1 MSLFGK
7 ILALC
12 NILGAAAFL
21 VIGFMD
27 YAKRETWAYANYVH
41 DVALTGMP
49 LDDKQLDDRESPL
62 KYNLATETKKQW
74 FGSDPVS
81 TQVEEVNRVKKQVD
95 DLLAKTKD
103 DPTKQT
109 VELAR
114 ILTPFAQ
121 HYAEREWLLSIRNGL
136 ATADTE
142 AQLHKRLHD
151 AFTPAVAACLA
162 RPGGL
167 KFPQAF
173 VEACR
178 AQSADLAP
186 AFEQTFLKILPAKPE
201 NSFDD
206 AMKKAAAGQ
215 DAHDQAEKF
224 LQALRDDPAATVRKT
239 GDDPADSLDKVYQD
253 TLTALHEQLKAQ
265 LDDLTDRAQNGPKPQ
280 DTTKTDRLRDYQHV
294 AVAHYLFNL
303 VEVLDPEA
311 ADKGVV
317 AAPAYGRF
325 LRVVGLTQGTQEIND
340 QALVLKNL
348 AEELQVER
356 EQERGDFATAHRKLI
371 DELQGQAV
379 RLHNADD
386 LLTGTKILLDKQT
399 DTTKTQ
405 QAKVTAAE
413 AELKDARAKTA
424 AAMAELRKT
433 SDLLHDMR
441 IQSRDLLGENIELEQ
456 KIRDLEKKR

>member
-1 MSLFGK
+1 MSLLGK

-103 DPTKQT
+103 DPTKHT

-215 DAHDQAEKF
+215 DCARSGGEV
-224 LQALRDDPAATVRKT
+224 PASPPRR
-239 GDDPADSLDKVYQD
+239 PRR
-253 TLTALHEQLKAQ
+253 
-265 LDDLTDRAQNGPKPQ
+265 DRAEDRRRSRRFAGQGLSGHADGPP
-280 DTTKTDRLRDYQHV
+280 
-294 AVAHYLFNL
+294 
-303 VEVLDPEA
+303 
-311 ADKGVV
+311 
-317 AAPAYGRF
+317 
-325 LRVVGLTQGTQEIND
+325 
-340 QALVLKNL
+340 
-348 AEELQVER
+348 
-356 EQERGDFATAHRKLI
+356 
-371 DELQGQAV
+371 
-379 RLHNADD
+379 
-386 LLTGTKILLDKQT
+386 
-399 DTTKTQ
+399 
-405 QAKVTAAE
+405 
-413 AELKDARAKTA
+413 
-424 AAMAELRKT
+424 
-433 SDLLHDMR
+433 
-441 IQSRDLLGENIELEQ
+441 
-456 KIRDLEKKR
+456 